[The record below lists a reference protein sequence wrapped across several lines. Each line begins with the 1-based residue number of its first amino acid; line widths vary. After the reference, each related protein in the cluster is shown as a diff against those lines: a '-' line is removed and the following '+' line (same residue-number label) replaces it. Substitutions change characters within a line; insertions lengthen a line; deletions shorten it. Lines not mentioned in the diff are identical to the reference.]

1 MPKVKNSQP
10 NDAWQELIDQNS
22 DKPVVYFFSS
32 ESCPFCVRAKPYLE
46 VLQDKY
52 RNLGVEVIVVDVDAQ
67 QDVALA
73 ANVQNFP
80 QYKFVF
86 GKKLVGSAVGWEPAK
101 RMQLEKE
108 LGLSKQYGLE
118 AGLARS
124 PEELEAIK
132 SDPDTSV
139 GVEEYEEAETASGCG
154 DSTQQVA
161 EIAAGMDE
169 ALTKID
175 NKLRSILARLD
186 AIESRFAP
194 LSDDIMAA
202 VGTKPESGSKCKCGK
217 HKED

>member
-1 MPKVKNSQP
+1 MPKVKDSQP
-10 NDAWQELIDQNS
+10 NDAWQKLIDQNS

-32 ESCPFCVRAKPYLE
+32 ESCPFCVMAKPYME

-52 RNLGVEVIVVDVDAQ
+52 RQLGVEVIVVDVDAQ
-67 QDVALA
+67 QDIAMA

-86 GKKLVGSAVGWEPAK
+86 GKKLVGSAMGWEPAK
-101 RMQLEKE
+101 RIQLEKE
-108 LGLSKQYGLE
+108 LGLTKQYGLE
-118 AGLARS
+118 AGLART

-132 SDPDTSV
+132 TDPNTTI
-139 GVEEYEEAETASGCG
+139 GVDNYEESNAATGCG
-154 DSTQQVA
+154 DATQQVA

-202 VGTKPESGSKCKCGK
+202 VGTKPETGSKCKCGK